1 MIYLLSSY
9 NKHGKFNKM
18 PFKVA
23 ILLLAAMIFRRG
35 DTSIA
40 KSLNINL

>member
-1 MIYLLSSY
+1 MIYLLPSY

-18 PFKVA
+18 LPKVA
-23 ILLLAAMIFRRG
+23 TLLSVAIILGQG

-40 KSLNINL
+40 KNLDANL